1 MKASKFLVS
10 TAAAIAVAGT
20 ISLVYAQ
27 TGTPGGTYTSPQTQ
41 GQVTPPG
48 QPAPANPSIQ
58 NQGPGQGG
66 STGSMKDGS
75 TSTMGS
81 GPSVNPSNDP
91 GAMSSERVAR
101 ADRN

>member
-10 TAAAIAVAGT
+10 TAAAIAVVGT
-20 ISLVYAQ
+20 IGLVYAQ
-27 TGTPGGTYTSPQTQ
+27 TGTSGGTYTSPQTQ

-66 STGSMKDGS
+66 ST
-75 TSTMGS
+75 STMGS

-91 GAMSSERVAR
+91 GAMSNERVAR

>member
-10 TAAAIAVAGT
+10 AAAAIAGVGT
-20 ISLVYAQ
+20 IGLVYAQ
-27 TGTPGGTYTSPQTQ
+27 TGTSGGTYTSPQTQ

-66 STGSMKDGS
+66 ST
-75 TSTMGS
+75 STMGS

-91 GAMSSERVAR
+91 GAMSNERVAR